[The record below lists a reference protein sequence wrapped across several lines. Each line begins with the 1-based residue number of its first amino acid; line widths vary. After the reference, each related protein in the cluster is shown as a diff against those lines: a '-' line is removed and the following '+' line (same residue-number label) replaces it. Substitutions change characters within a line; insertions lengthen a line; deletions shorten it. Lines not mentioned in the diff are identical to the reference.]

1 MIIPKENEQLKMI
14 YRKGIERA
22 ISEVRAMKE
31 PLLNKVLNQEN
42 LTEKENQTLY
52 VLEDVAKK
60 LEGCE

>member
-1 MIIPKENEQLKMI
+1 MIIPKENEQLKMV

-31 PLLNKVLNQEN
+31 PLLNKVLNQEK

-60 LEGCE
+60 LEGV